1 MNNAAEST
9 ATHELVLI
17 DPETGEEEELV
28 CFGSLESM
36 SEHAADMVEQ
46 AQDDGYDIPWIR
58 VQPAA

>member
-1 MNNAAEST
+1 MTNAAKPT

-28 CFGSLESM
+28 CLGSLESM
-36 SEHAADMVEQ
+36 SEAAADMVEQ